1 MREAAKDGPST
12 GLLKLKESALS
23 GDHDLSGHRPGKADG
38 QT

>member
-23 GDHDLSGHRPGKADG
+23 GDHELSA
-38 QT
+38 TT